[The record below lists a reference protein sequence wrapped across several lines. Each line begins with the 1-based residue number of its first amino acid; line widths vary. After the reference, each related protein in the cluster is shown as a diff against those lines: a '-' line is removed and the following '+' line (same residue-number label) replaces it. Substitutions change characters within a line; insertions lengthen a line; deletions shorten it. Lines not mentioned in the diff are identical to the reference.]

1 MKKKAPTLIDYFNE
15 HRTLLTLY
23 AAYWGIDDYF
33 DRLAEAASTGS
44 IEDVQVYARR
54 MYLEL
59 PEVRA
64 AKTSG
69 YYILEK
75 IGYGH
80 G

>member
-1 MKKKAPTLIDYFNE
+1 VKKAVPTKIDYFNE
-15 HRTLLTLY
+15 QRTLLTLY

-44 IEDVQVYARR
+44 IEDTQMCARR
-54 MYLEL
+54 MQLEL
-59 PEVRA
+59 PEIRA

>member
-1 MKKKAPTLIDYFNE
+1 MKKIPTLIDYFNE
-15 HRTLLTLY
+15 QRTLLTLY

-33 DRLAEAASTGS
+33 DLLAEAASTGS
-44 IEDVQVYARR
+44 IEDVQRAARR

-69 YYILEK
+69 YYVLEQL
-75 IGYGH
+75 GYKH